1 MTTTSNAITENDQN
15 NESVQ
20 LDQAA
25 RIRVLLAGIC
35 TFIVTVGVAR
45 FSYTSLLPLMQAE
58 TWLNEASGGWL
69 AASIYMGYMCGV
81 LLAASTNSLERKY
94 HFLRLYL
101 VLSVLTSW
109 GMALSDNII
118 VWSIL
123 RFVAGVCGS
132 GALILASGLI
142 LKWLIK
148 NGFRGELGLHFAGA
162 GICIAGTALF
172 VEWMASQAFS
182 WQSQWLGFA
191 VMAAIFAIPAWLWI
205 PHPGSDNAQQNS
217 SADQDNAPSRNFFLL
232 MLAAYFCAGYGYVV
246 SATFIVDIVER
257 QDGLAG
263 QGQMIFMWIGI
274 AAIPAVIIWDRVARK
289 VGYIRALLMA
299 YLLQVAGIVMPA
311 FTDSMAGAVFS
322 ALLFGGTFI
331 ACVSLVLT
339 MAGHMYP
346 SNPAKMMGKMTLA
359 YGVAQI
365 LAPMLTGVLARQLGD
380 YYLGLYLAA
389 GVVFI
394 GSLLLMLVM
403 RLEKKEAALAG
414 T

>member
-1 MTTTSNAITENDQN
+1 MTPSKVTEPLDDGA
-15 NESVQ
+15 VQ
-20 LDQAA
+20 MA

-45 FSYTSLLPLMQAE
+45 FSYTSLLPVMQAE
-58 TWLNEASGGWL
+58 TWLTEASAGWL
-69 AASIYMGYMCGV
+69 AASIYIGYMCGV
-81 LLAASTNSLERKY
+81 LLAASTNSLARKY
-94 HFLRLYL
+94 YFLRLYL

-109 GMALSDNII
+109 GMALSDDII
-118 VWSIL
+118 VWSML
-123 RFVAGVCGS
+123 RFVAGICGS

-148 NGFRGELGLHFAGA
+148 NGHRGELGVHFAGA
-162 GICIAGTALF
+162 GVSIVGTALL
-172 VEWMASQAFS
+172 VEWMAGQSMS
-182 WQSQWLGFA
+182 WQSQWIGFS
-191 VMAAIFAIPAWLWI
+191 VMAAIFAIPAWLWM
-205 PHPGSDNAQQNS
+205 PHPGEDHAQQNG
-217 SADQDNAPSRNFFLL
+217 AAAQDKAPARAFFLL

-274 AAIPAVIIWDRVARK
+274 AAIPAVIIWDRVARR
-289 VGYIRALLMA
+289 VGYIRALVMA
-299 YLLQVAGIVMPA
+299 YLLQVVGIVMPA

-365 LAPMLTGVLARQLGD
+365 LAPMLTGMLAQQLGD

-389 GVVFI
+389 GVVFA
-394 GSLLLMLVM
+394 GSLLLLLLLQLEN
-403 RLEKKEAALAG
+403 RLAPALA
-414 T
+414 

>member
-1 MTTTSNAITENDQN
+1 MIPSKVTEPLDDGA
-15 NESVQ
+15 VQ
-20 LDQAA
+20 MA

-45 FSYTSLLPLMQAE
+45 FSYTSLLPVMQAE
-58 TWLNEASGGWL
+58 TWLTEASAGWL
-69 AASIYMGYMCGV
+69 AASIYIGYMCGV
-81 LLAASTNSLERKY
+81 LLAASTNSLARKY
-94 HFLRLYL
+94 YFLRLYL

-109 GMALSDNII
+109 GMALSDDII
-118 VWSIL
+118 VWSML
-123 RFVAGVCGS
+123 RFVAGICGS

-148 NGFRGELGLHFAGA
+148 NGHRGELGVHFAGA
-162 GICIAGTALF
+162 GVSIVGTALL
-172 VEWMASQAFS
+172 VEWMAGQSMS
-182 WQSQWLGFA
+182 WQSQWIGFS
-191 VMAAIFAIPAWLWI
+191 VMAAIFAIPAWLWM
-205 PHPGSDNAQQNS
+205 PHPGEDHAQQNG
-217 SADQDNAPSRNFFLL
+217 AAAQDKAPARAFFLL

-274 AAIPAVIIWDRVARK
+274 AAIPAVIIWDRVARR
-289 VGYIRALLMA
+289 VGYIRALVMA
-299 YLLQVAGIVMPA
+299 YLLQVVGIVMPA

-365 LAPMLTGVLARQLGD
+365 LAPMLTGMLAQQLGD

-389 GVVFI
+389 GVVFA
-394 GSLLLMLVM
+394 GSLLLLLLLQLEN
-403 RLEKKEAALAG
+403 RLAPALA
-414 T
+414 